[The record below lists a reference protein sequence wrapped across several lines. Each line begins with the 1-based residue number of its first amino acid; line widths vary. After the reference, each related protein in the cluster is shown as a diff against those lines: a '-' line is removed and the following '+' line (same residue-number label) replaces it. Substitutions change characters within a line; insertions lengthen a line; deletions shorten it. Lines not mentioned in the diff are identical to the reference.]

1 MCKSSLAP
9 RANQKLA
16 FKFFEPFPVLKKV
29 GVVAYQLALPAESK
43 IHPVF
48 HVSQLKKAVG
58 SNVQV
63 SSALPHE
70 FSTLQVPEKILQH
83 RLVNRGVRTVV

>member
-1 MCKSSLAP
+1 VQTSLAP

-16 FKFFEPFPVLKKV
+16 FKFFGPFPVLKKV
-29 GVVAYQLALPAESK
+29 GAVAYQLALPAESQV
-43 IHPVF
+43 HPIF

-63 SSALPHE
+63 ASSMSNEFSAL
-70 FSTLQVPEKILQH
+70 
-83 RLVNRGVRTVV
+83 